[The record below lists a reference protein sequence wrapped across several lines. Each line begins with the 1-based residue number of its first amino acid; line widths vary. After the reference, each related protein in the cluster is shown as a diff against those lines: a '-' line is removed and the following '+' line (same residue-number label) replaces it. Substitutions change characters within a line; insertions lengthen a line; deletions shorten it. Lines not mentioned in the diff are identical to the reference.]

1 MKISSTVTINADIS
15 KVFTVFTD
23 LGKASDRISGI
34 SKLEVLEGPSKLA
47 VGTKW
52 KETRT
57 VFGKEATETMWVT
70 ELSKNKSYSVDAE
83 SHGTKYSSTFTFS
96 SVDGGTE
103 VTWVFAGTPQ
113 TFGAKVMGL
122 LGILFKGATQ
132 KMLEADLQ
140 DLKKACEA

>member
-1 MKISSTVTINADIS
+1 MKISSTVTINASIS
-15 KVFTVFTD
+15 EVFNVFTD
-23 LGKASDRISGI
+23 LSKALERISGI
-34 SKLEVLEGPSKLA
+34 SKLEILEGPA
-47 VGTKW
+47 QMAIGTKW

-70 ELSKNKSYSVDAE
+70 ELTKDASYSVDAE

-96 SVDGGTE
+96 SLDGGTE
-103 VTWVFAGTPQ
+103 VTWVFSGIPQ
-113 TFGAKVMGL
+113 TFGAKAMSL
-122 LGILFKGATQ
+122 LAFMFKGATQ